1 LTYEGVVPVSES
13 LIEPDVS
20 STTMTSALPVLEEEL
35 DFPVTL
41 RLSVYVPSSFVFR
54 LFVY

>member
-1 LTYEGVVPVSES
+1 
-13 LIEPDVS
+13 
-20 STTMTSALPVLEEEL
+20 MTSALPVLEEEL

-41 RLSVYVPSSFVFR
+41 RLSVYVPSPFAVK